1 MKKNKDYMEN
11 TNLIHGTNSDYLK
24 KEKIVFV
31 KQIMT
36 TDGTKIG
43 LWTKARLQKEQK
55 LGLQKIKT

>member
-1 MKKNKDYMEN
+1 MEN

-36 TDGTKIG
+36 IDGTKIG
-43 LWTKARLQKEQK
+43 LWTKPRLQKEQK
-55 LGLQKIKT
+55 IKT